1 MLRGSEEGL
10 PLSFHDHT
18 EHARPPRARRRNDV
32 GRWLASRV
40 RDGPQGIARNDFLDG
55 LCGAVGHQDWR
66 PRWVAEP
73 VTPGR
78 RDAEDLRPGPVV
90 RHGFLFDRVHVAR
103 DDPAVDVQ
111 PELAFVNTA
120 NPAQAD
126 LTFADLA
133 VAGTRRAHDLV
144 RALDRLPELGD
155 LPHRLARRLPDI
167 EDFRFRNHRLS
178 VHWSYRVKTLC
189 GRLPNAGRTEVFPTL
204 RQERF
209 PPGFLHE
216 DVAAGCRDL
225 ADHGEPSPVTNGLV
239 RVPREHRLDRFR
251 PNRREEFVVASVIHD
266 KVLRDRG
273 RQGREALGPW
283 EGRLR

>member
-55 LCGAVGHQDWR
+55 LCGAVGHEDGR
-66 PRWVAEP
+66 PGCVAEP
-73 VTPGR
+73 VTSGR

-155 LPHRLARRLPDI
+155 FSHRLARRLPDI
-167 EDFRFRNHRLS
+167 EDFRFRNHRPRYTGPIGLKHFVADYRIPEERKCSQPLARSGSLPVFVTS
-178 VHWSYRVKTLC
+178 VLPPDAATLPIVVSRRRSRRDDSEYRW
-189 GRLPNAGRTEVFPTL
+189 RTVWI
-204 RQERF
+204 
-209 PPGFLHE
+209 
-216 DVAAGCRDL
+216 
-225 ADHGEPSPVTNGLV
+225 
-239 RVPREHRLDRFR
+239 
-251 PNRREEFVVASVIHD
+251 AS
-266 KVLRDRG
+266 G
-273 RQGREALGPW
+273 
-283 EGRLR
+283 